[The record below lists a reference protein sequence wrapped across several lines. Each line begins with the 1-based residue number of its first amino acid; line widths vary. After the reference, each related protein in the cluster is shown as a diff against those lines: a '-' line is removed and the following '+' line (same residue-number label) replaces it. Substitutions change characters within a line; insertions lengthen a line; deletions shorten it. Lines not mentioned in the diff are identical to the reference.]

1 MKKAIV
7 MAMVLLAVVKMG
19 YAASVTIYVPEAGL
33 ILQPNWSD
41 LVQIS
46 ANYYIGFYTDG
57 GTAGPDA
64 IGGSMGAWNTGSDT
78 LITSGFSLNPSW
90 QITDGFFSGTYNT
103 GSSAWGPVY
112 GRVYNTSADPMTQ
125 STFSYMN
132 LAVCDSD
139 GNLTGGYTFST
150 PADVLNQPPA
160 SHSIYLTNDPNT
172 YQGNNHWQYVP
183 EPGTMALFGLGAV
196 TMAIRRFRRK

>member
-7 MAMVLLAVVKMG
+7 MGMVLLVAANVG
-19 YAASVTIYVPEAGL
+19 RAASVTIYAPEANL

-46 ANYYIGFYTDG
+46 ANYYIGFYNDG

-64 IGGSMGAWNTGSDT
+64 IGGTMGAWNTGSDT
-78 LITSGFSLNPSW
+78 LITSGFSVTPSW
-90 QITDGFFSGTYNT
+90 QVTDGFFSGTYNT
-103 GSSAWGPVY
+103 GATAWGPVF
-112 GRVYNTSADPMTQ
+112 GRVYNTSADPLTQ

-132 LAVCDSD
+132 LAVCDGD
-139 GNLTGGYTFST
+139 GVLTGGYTFTT
-150 PADVLNQPPA
+150 PADPAGQPPA
-160 SHSIYLTNDPNT
+160 ALSVYLTNDA
-172 YQGNNHWQYVP
+172 QNHWQYVP
-183 EPGTMALFGLGAV
+183 EPGTMVLFGLGAV